1 MKLPKNQTDMGM
13 KSHPENVFKNFV
25 YRFFSIG
32 LSSVKEIS
40 MHNNDAKID
49 KSFCKDTMDNPW
61 LP

>member
-1 MKLPKNQTDMGM
+1 MGM